1 MCGIFGWSSSK
12 MSEDSYS
19 IFSNTLIHRGPDN
32 TGIYNDQ
39 NITLGHTRLAIIE
52 STSLGDQ
59 PMYDST
65 ENFIIV
71 FNGEIYNYVSIR
83 NELKNIGFRFKSN
96 SDTEVILNSY
106 IAWGESCLCK
116 FRGMFA
122 FVIYDK
128 IKSSFFIARDRFGI
142 KPIYLYLQ
150 GNDFIF
156 SSEIRPFFNI
166 DFVNKN
172 ININSI
178 YNLFEMGCSI
188 QPQTIINDVF
198 LLEPGHFMKIDINL
212 NFEKK
217 EYYNLL
223 DHQESE
229 LNLSYH
235 ELKYKLRAILE
246 EATKFH
252 LISDVE
258 IGAFLSGGIDSSAV
272 VGLMQKISNKQIK
285 TYCVGFQ
292 NSNLNDETIFA
303 TETAKIYNTKHTNI
317 FIDDIYISTIFDD
330 FINSI
335 DQPSSDGINT
345 YIVSRESSKDIKVSL
360 SGLGGD
366 EIFHGYS
373 LYNNIFNTQ
382 LKKSTFFNKIGKS
395 IEFKFSN
402 RFTRDCILY
411 DLTPENALSLIRSNR
426 NAKDYFN
433 FKNNN
438 FSNSK
443 ESNILSFC
451 QKIFNAEIKNY
462 LLNTLLL
469 DCDIYSMANSIEV
482 RPLLLD
488 HKIVEFA
495 FNIPDQFKLNN
506 FSNKK
511 ILTDALFDII
521 PNEVINRKKRGF
533 NMPYIHWMNGIL
545 NERFNEVL
553 NNNYTIN
560 NIFNKKFINDLKYR
574 VRNKK
579 TINSDWIA
587 LVLFEWIKK
596 RNISL

>member
-12 MSEDSYS
+12 MSKDSYN
-19 IFSNTLIHRGPDN
+19 IFSNSLIHRGPDN
-32 TGIYNDQ
+32 TGIYNYQ

-59 PMYDST
+59 PMYDFT

-83 NELKNIGFRFKSN
+83 NELKNLGFEFKSN
-96 SDTEVILNSY
+96 SDTEVVLNSF
-106 IAWGESCLCK
+106 IAWGDSCLNK
-116 FRGMFA
+116 FSGMFA

-128 IKSSFFIARDRFGI
+128 NKNSFFIARDRFGI
-142 KPIYLYLQ
+142 KPIYIYLH

-166 DFVNKN
+166 DFIDTN

-178 YNLFEMGCSI
+178 INLFQKGSI
-188 QPQTIINDVF
+188 VQPQTIINEVF
-198 LLEPGHFMKIDINL
+198 LLEPGHYMKIDVNL

-217 EYYNLL
+217 QYYNLL
-223 DHQESE
+223 DHQKTE

-235 ELKYKLRAILE
+235 DLKYKLRVILE

-285 TYCVGFQ
+285 TYCVGFK
-292 NSNLNDETIFA
+292 NVNLEDETIFA
-303 TETAKIYNTKHTNI
+303 TETAKIYNTNHTNI
-317 FIDDIYISTIFDD
+317 YVDDKYISNIFDD

-345 YIVSRESSKDIKVSL
+345 YIVSREASKDIKVSL

-366 EIFHGYS
+366 ELFHGYS
-373 LYNNIFNTQ
+373 LYKNINKSQFN
-382 LKKSTFFNKIGKS
+382 KSTIINKIGKI
-395 IEFKFSN
+395 IETKFSN
-402 RFTRDCILY
+402 RFTRDYILY
-411 DLTPENALSLIRSNR
+411 GLTPENALNLIRSDR
-426 NAKDYFN
+426 KVKHYFN
-433 FKNNN
+433 FMINEQYNEKKLNN
-438 FSNSK
+438 
-443 ESNILSFC
+443 LSFC
-451 QKIFNAEIKNY
+451 QKICNSELENY

-469 DCDIYSMANSIEV
+469 DCDIFSMANSIEV

-488 HKIVEFA
+488 HKLVEFA
-495 FNIPDQFKLNN
+495 FNIPDNFKLNK

-511 ILTDALFDII
+511 IFTDALTDII

-533 NMPYIHWMNGIL
+533 NMPYINWMNGIL
-545 NERFNEVL
+545 NQRFNDVL
-553 NNNYTIN
+553 ISSPTTNNF
-560 NIFNKKFINDLKYR
+560 FNKKFMTNLKYR
-574 VRNKK
+574 VKNKQ
-579 TINSDWIA
+579 TINSDWLA
-587 LVLFEWIKK
+587 LILFEWVKK
-596 RNISL
+596 RNIVL